1 MERYSRVKIR
11 ETQEFRTVK
20 ITSQLK
26 PEIIDPIISK
36 WQSLLDTT
44 AKILQ
49 VPSALIMCLKEDSIQ
64 VFLKSQTDGNI
75 YEVGEEAKLIYS
87 LYCETVIGTQ
97 KRLIVPDA
105 TKDPVW
111 KDNNPDADLNMI
123 SYIGFPL
130 NWPDGEVFG
139 TVCALDTKENQY
151 SDDFSSL
158 LQQIKIQIETDL
170 DLILLNSELKGK
182 KSELE
187 QQNHLKSRFLS
198 LISHDVR
205 GGIGTI
211 NEFLK
216 LLISDFDD
224 FDRRYLKQV
233 LNSLS
238 KNAESLYQTLE
249 SLLQWAKNDLMQ
261 LEPEYVSVNIVEIIE
276 QLLAYFHTAL
286 VIKNIEIVRDFCSD
300 KPIIST
306 DKNIF
311 AAILRNI
318 LSNAIKY
325 TNKVG
330 RISIRIFQRDEHQM
344 VEIEDTGIGMDKAS
358 LDFLFSYDKSHSEQG
373 TSGESSAGI
382 GLILIKDFLNKINA
396 LVEVD
401 SNPGK
406 GTKFT
411 ITF

>member
-170 DLILLNSELKGK
+170 DLILINSELKGK

-187 QQNHLKSRFLS
+187 QQNPMMSGVEL
-198 LISHDVR
+198 
-205 GGIGTI
+205 
-211 NEFLK
+211 E
-216 LLISDFDD
+216 LL
-224 FDRRYLKQV
+224 
-233 LNSLS
+233 
-238 KNAESLYQTLE
+238 
-249 SLLQWAKNDLMQ
+249 
-261 LEPEYVSVNIVEIIE
+261 
-276 QLLAYFHTAL
+276 
-286 VIKNIEIVRDFCSD
+286 
-300 KPIIST
+300 
-306 DKNIF
+306 
-311 AAILRNI
+311 
-318 LSNAIKY
+318 
-325 TNKVG
+325 
-330 RISIRIFQRDEHQM
+330 
-344 VEIEDTGIGMDKAS
+344 
-358 LDFLFSYDKSHSEQG
+358 
-373 TSGESSAGI
+373 TS
-382 GLILIKDFLNKINA
+382 F
-396 LVEVD
+396 
-401 SNPGK
+401 
-406 GTKFT
+406 
-411 ITF
+411 